1 MRQHYFFSNHLE
13 NSSLEKTWKSILKE
27 VQWIYLPIDMLSHRC
42 SLSTLRF
49 FISRFI
55 SSSVKVFFSNLLF
68 ILNSK
73 EGNWLLLI
81 TGVHWETKYELKSS
95 ALLATFETSLSSTR
109 IGGVLG
115 IFLLL
120 KNPFEINQ

>member
-1 MRQHYFFSNHLE
+1 M
-13 NSSLEKTWKSILKE
+13 
-27 VQWIYLPIDMLSHRC
+27 
-42 SLSTLRF
+42 
-49 FISRFI
+49 
-55 SSSVKVFFSNLLF
+55 SSSVKVIFSNLLF

-73 EGNWLLLI
+73 AGNWLLLI

-95 ALLATFETSLSSTR
+95 ALSVTLETILSSTR

-120 KNPFEINQ
+120 KNPFEIDQ